1 MAQHH
6 AELFRTLRPDALSR
20 LIEVRASIDQA
31 FASITPEVI
40 GRQFD
45 MVLDK
50 MQSYLYTEDPE
61 SFRSFAGRWMAMRV
75 GSGEAPQNLVHAVVS
90 IGDVV
95 VQVAQARMNRA
106 DAGAQLAD
114 FARAVGHM
122 TFTGCRMLVEHLA
135 DELQRRTDQ
144 LRAGSGGPR

>member
-6 AELFRTLRPDALSR
+6 AELFRSLRPDALTR

-31 FASITPEVI
+31 FAAITPEVI
-40 GRQFD
+40 GPQFD

-61 SFRSFAGRWMAMRV
+61 SFRSFAGRWVAMRV

-95 VQVAQARMNRA
+95 VQIAQART
-106 DAGAQLAD
+106 GSGPQLAD
-114 FARAVGHM
+114 FSRAVARM
-122 TFTGCRMLVEHLA
+122 TFIGCRMLVDHLA
-135 DELQRRTDQ
+135 EELERRRDQ
-144 LRAGSGGPR
+144 LRAGQGGVR